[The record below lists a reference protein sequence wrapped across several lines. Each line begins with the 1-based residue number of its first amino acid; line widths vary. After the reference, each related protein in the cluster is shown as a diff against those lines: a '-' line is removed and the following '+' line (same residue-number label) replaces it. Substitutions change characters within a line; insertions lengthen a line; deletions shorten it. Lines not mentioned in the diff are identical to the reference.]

1 MFDCIIVQGILSV
14 KYPFIIP
21 PRYNSPADSILPV
34 SSPTHWVLVAFV
46 NHPDIQAFVNG
57 SQLQLLEFLTVQE
70 DRILPSVINGQPVI
84 PALYV
89 VSGIGGID
97 DFFYERMPWRGPP
110 CGMHRGSPLTAHTSP
125 STIQLKMADPAI
137 NQWMMTTG
145 VGTLVIEVAF

>member
-1 MFDCIIVQGILSV
+1 MQGILSV

-70 DRILPSVINGQPVI
+70 DRIRIYRPPSIFAELN
-84 PALYV
+84 V
-89 VSGIGGID
+89 VSCQSG
-97 DFFYERMPWRGPP
+97 FRN
-110 CGMHRGSPLTAHTSP
+110 
-125 STIQLKMADPAI
+125 TIFDEKIP
-137 NQWMMTTG
+137 
-145 VGTLVIEVAF
+145 